1 MYETKK
7 NCIVFKILLI
17 SKLTFA
23 QMNLRTANELINT
36 KEPAW
41 ELVRNW
47 INTAKNVVEVLPLY
61 SIKARETL

>member
-7 NCIVFKILLI
+7 NCIVFKVLLI
-17 SKLTFA
+17 SKLTFV
-23 QMNLRTANELINT
+23 QMNLRTTNELINT